1 MTLGKRDRRKIAEA
15 ALLLAAARPWRDV
28 TLADIAAA
36 ADVPLAKFYGSG
48 GKLTVLTEIE
58 ALLDRAAA
66 EDSKAT
72 ERDLSPRDR
81 LFEAAMRRFD
91 AMETHRAGLLSIDAD
106 TAKSPAAMAF
116 AGALRLR
123 TARWLMT
130 VAGVEPRG
138 AMAAL
143 EIGALLRA
151 LHTARSAWREDVHG
165 DLSRTMS
172 ALDRGLRDLENRF
185 PLFKRPGAKTGDEA
199 AETPPT
205 AA

>member
-1 MTLGKRDRRKIAEA
+1 MTLGKRDRKKIAQA
-15 ALLLAAARPWRDV
+15 ALGLAAERPWRDV

-36 ADVPLAKFYGSG
+36 SEAPLEKFYGGG
-48 GKLTVLTEIE
+48 GKLSVLTEIE

-66 EDSKAT
+66 EGAKAPDR
-72 ERDLSPRDR
+72 EQSPRDR

-91 AMETHRAGLLSIDAD
+91 AMETYRAGLLSIDAD

-123 TARWLMT
+123 TVRWLMT

-151 LHTARSAWREDVHG
+151 MHSARAAWREDVHG

-172 ALDRGLRDLENRF
+172 ALDRGLRDMESRF
-185 PLFKRPGAKTGDEA
+185 SIFNSRNAKSAGQTAEPSSA
-199 AETPPT
+199 A
-205 AA
+205 

>member
-1 MTLGKRDRRKIAEA
+1 MTLGKRDRKKIAEA
-15 ALLLAAARPWRDV
+15 ALALAAERPWRDV

-36 ADVPLAKFYGSG
+36 SEVPLEKFYGGG
-48 GKLTVLTEIE
+48 GKLTVLTEVE
-58 ALLDRAAA
+58 AMLDRAAA
-66 EDSKAT
+66 EGAKAT
-72 ERDLSPRDR
+72 EREQSPRDR

-91 AMETHRAGLLSIDAD
+91 AMETHRAGLLSIDSD

-123 TARWLMT
+123 TVRWLMT

-143 EIGALLRA
+143 EIGALIRA
-151 LHTARSAWREDVHG
+151 LHNARAAWREDVHG

-172 ALDRGLRDLENRF
+172 ALDRSLRDLEGRF
-185 PLFKRPGAKTGDEA
+185 PIFKRPGAKAGDQPAEPSSA
-199 AETPPT
+199 A
-205 AA
+205 

>member
-1 MTLGKRDRRKIAEA
+1 MTLGKRDRKKIAET
-15 ALLLAAARPWRDV
+15 ALALAAARPWRDI

-36 ADVPLAKFYGSG
+36 SDVPLEKFYGGG
-48 GKLTVLTEIE
+48 GKLTVLTEVE

-66 EDSKAT
+66 EDAKAT
-72 ERDLSPRDR
+72 ERDISPRDR

-91 AMETHRAGLLSIDAD
+91 AMEVHRAGLLSIDSD
-106 TAKSPAAMAF
+106 TGKSPAAMAF

-151 LHTARSAWREDVHG
+151 LHNARAAWREDVHG

-172 ALDRGLRDLENRF
+172 ALDRGLRDLESRF
-185 PLFKRPGAKTGDEA
+185 PIFKKRDAKA
-199 AETPPT
+199 AD
-205 AA
+205 AAQEPSSAA